1 MLMGFTD
8 AREYLLYGDWRDY
21 VNAGEPLTED
31 EKTKLDD
38 ALIAVDM
45 RLDHLEGLLEEKFI

>member
-1 MLMGFTD
+1 MLMCTSD

-21 VNAGEPLTED
+21 VNAGEPLTEE

-45 RLDHLEGLLEEKFI
+45 RLDTLEGLLEEKLI